1 MLLRHIKFRQ
11 LHLKLVCF
19 PFKLDI
25 TEENKQ
31 IFTFE
36 RLGHF
41 CLIIC
46 VKIVADFIFV
56 DQ

>member
-36 RLGHF
+36 RLG
-41 CLIIC
+41 LISFLLINNSL
-46 VKIVADFIFV
+46 IDR
-56 DQ
+56 